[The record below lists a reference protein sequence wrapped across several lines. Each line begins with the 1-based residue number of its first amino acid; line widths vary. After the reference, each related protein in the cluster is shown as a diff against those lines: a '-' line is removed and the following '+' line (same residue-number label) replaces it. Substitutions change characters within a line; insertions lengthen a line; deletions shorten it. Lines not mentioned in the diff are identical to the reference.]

1 MVSRIL
7 RKFNIVVYSYPH
19 KTIRNIS
26 PRLKDST
33 DVINK
38 RSIIYEIPCKD
49 CSGEY
54 NGERGRYFNNR
65 LLEHKQD
72 LKPINITK
80 LKEND

>member
-7 RKFNIVVYSYPH
+7 QKFNIVVYTSSYPH
-19 KTIRNIS
+19 KTIKNIS

-38 RSIIYEIPCKD
+38 RSIFYEIPCKD

-54 NGERGRYFNNR
+54 NGERGR
-65 LLEHKQD
+65 
-72 LKPINITK
+72 
-80 LKEND
+80 